1 MKGKLGYLQVILMI
15 GCIPLTVAIMAIT
28 IYSAGRMKSELID
41 STYLRLKTCTTSV
54 EQYFT
59 WDIREDILERDEIS
73 YQFIDSL
80 KADDIEQTLFIG
92 DERFITSIIDENGK
106 RNEGTKAEPEIWEQV
121 KAGNDYKASGVE
133 IHGEKYYVYYSPVY
147 SDDGEI
153 LGMAFSGERQSAVE
167 NSLADTLMNQFIISG
182 ILLVLFV
189 GIMIVL
195 AFRIRRPLMI
205 TSGYIERVADGD
217 LSGRP
222 ECSSVISEVKT
233 LINAS
238 TSLADKL
245 GGIVTEVDEHADIL
259 DSSMASLNELA
270 EANSTSTNQIRQ
282 VMDDLSSTAV
292 TLADNVQSVNAKVSE
307 MGDNMSAINSE
318 AVTLNDNS
326 DKMNRAGQN
335 VSESMTLVLTS
346 SHTASDIIAQ
356 LIEQVNE
363 TNKAIASINEAV
375 ELISDITSQT
385 NLLSLNASIEA
396 ARAGQA
402 GRGFAVVA
410 SEIKQLADQ
419 SSQGAD
425 SIKNIADNILE
436 KSNRSVILTGRMK
449 ELAEQEQTDI
459 GNAKESFDIL
469 NRIIEENA
477 AIAQTVMDKTKNL
490 EALKLDIINS
500 VSELSAISEENAA
513 SNEEVTARV
522 TEIAES
528 VNRISEDTQTVR
540 KVSVRQGFDTF
551 LCIRMMLGSKHANLM
566 YECITYYIYAYHDF
580 WKKLRCS

>member
-1 MKGKLGYLQVILMI
+1 MYLQALGYMHCIGTIISMKKENTKMKGKLGYLQVILMI

-28 IYSAGRMKSELID
+28 IYSAGKMKSELID

-80 KADDIEQTLFIG
+80 KSDDIEQTLFIG
-92 DERFITSIIDENGK
+92 DERFISSIIDEKGK

-133 IHGEKYYVYYSPVY
+133 IQGEKYYVYYSPVY

-153 LGMAFSGERQSAVE
+153 LGMAFSGERQSTVD
-167 NSLADTLMNQFIISG
+167 NSVAGTLMNLFIISG
-182 ILLVLFV
+182 VLLVLCV
-189 GIMIVL
+189 GIMIVI

-245 GGIVTEVDEHADIL
+245 GGIVTEVDEHAGIL
-259 DSSMASLNELA
+259 DDSMASLNALA

-292 TLADNVQSVNAKVSE
+292 TLADNVQSVNAKVNE

-425 SIKNIADNILE
+425 SIKNMADNILD

-459 GNAKESFDIL
+459 GNAKESFNIL

-540 KVSVRQGFDTF
+540 KVSSD
-551 LCIRMMLGSKHANLM
+551 MKELM
-566 YECITYYIYAYHDF
+566 DYF
-580 WKKLRCS
+580 K

>member
-1 MKGKLGYLQVILMI
+1 MKKENTELKGKLGYLQVILMI

-28 IYSAGRMKSELID
+28 IYSAGKMKSELID

-80 KADDIEQTLFIG
+80 KAADIEQTLFIG
-92 DERFITSIIDENGK
+92 DERFISSIIDEKGK

-133 IHGEKYYVYYSPVY
+133 IQGEKYYVYYSPVY

-153 LGMAFSGERQSAVE
+153 LGMAFSGERQSTVDNSVE
-167 NSLADTLMNQFIISG
+167 GTLMNLFIISG
-182 ILLVLFV
+182 VLLVLCV

-205 TSGYIERVADGD
+205 TSSYIERVADGD

-245 GGIVTEVDEHADIL
+245 GGIVTEVDEHAGIL
-259 DSSMASLNELA
+259 DDRMASLNALA

-292 TLADNVQSVNAKVSE
+292 TLADNVQSVNAKVNE

-375 ELISDITSQT
+375 ELISDITAQT

-436 KSNRSVILTGRMK
+436 KFNRSVILTGRMK

-528 VNRISEDTQTVR
+528 VNRISEDTQTVM
-540 KVSVRQGFDTF
+540 KVSSD
-551 LCIRMMLGSKHANLM
+551 MKELM
-566 YECITYYIYAYHDF
+566 DYF
-580 WKKLRCS
+580 K

>member
-28 IYSAGRMKSELID
+28 IYSAGRMKNELID

-270 EANSTSTNQIRQ
+270 ETNSTSTNQIRQ

-326 DKMNRAGQN
+326 DKMNKAGQDA
-335 VSESMTLVLTS
+335 SESMSLVLTS

-540 KVSVRQGFDTF
+540 KVSSD
-551 LCIRMMLGSKHANLM
+551 MKELM
-566 YECITYYIYAYHDF
+566 DYF
-580 WKKLRCS
+580 K

>member
-1 MKGKLGYLQVILMI
+1 MYLQALGYMHCIGTIISMKKENTKMKGKLGYLQVILMI

-28 IYSAGRMKSELID
+28 IYSAGKMKSELID

-80 KADDIEQTLFIG
+80 KAADIEQTLFIG
-92 DERFITSIIDENGK
+92 DERFISSIIDEKGK

-133 IHGEKYYVYYSPVY
+133 IQGEKYYVYYSPVY

-153 LGMAFSGERQSAVE
+153 LGMAFSGERQSTVD
-167 NSLADTLMNQFIISG
+167 NSVAGTLMNLFIISG
-182 ILLVLFV
+182 VLLVLCV

-245 GGIVTEVDEHADIL
+245 GGIVTEVDEHAGIL
-259 DSSMASLNELA
+259 DDRMASLNALA

-292 TLADNVQSVNAKVSE
+292 TLADNVQSVNAKVNE

-363 TNKAIASINEAV
+363 TNKAIASINKAV

-477 AIAQTVMDKTKNL
+477 AIAQTVMDKIKNL

-540 KVSVRQGFDTF
+540 KVSSD
-551 LCIRMMLGSKHANLM
+551 MKELM
-566 YECITYYIYAYHDF
+566 DYF
-580 WKKLRCS
+580 K

>member
-28 IYSAGRMKSELID
+28 IYSAGKMKSELID

-80 KADDIEQTLFIG
+80 KAADIEQTLFIG
-92 DERFITSIIDENGK
+92 DERFISSIIDEKGK

-133 IHGEKYYVYYSPVY
+133 IQGEKYYVYYSPVY

-153 LGMAFSGERQSAVE
+153 LGMAFSGERQSTVD
-167 NSLADTLMNQFIISG
+167 NSVAGTLMNLFIISG
-182 ILLVLFV
+182 VLLVLCV

-245 GGIVTEVDEHADIL
+245 GGIVTEVDEHAGIL
-259 DSSMASLNELA
+259 DDRMASLNALA

-292 TLADNVQSVNAKVSE
+292 TLADNVQSVNAKVNE

-363 TNKAIASINEAV
+363 TNKAIASINKAV

-436 KSNRSVILTGRMK
+436 KSNRSVIMTGRMK

-540 KVSVRQGFDTF
+540 KVSSD
-551 LCIRMMLGSKHANLM
+551 MKELM
-566 YECITYYIYAYHDF
+566 DYF
-580 WKKLRCS
+580 K

>member
-28 IYSAGRMKSELID
+28 IYSAGKMKSELID

-92 DERFITSIIDENGK
+92 DERFISSIIDEKGK

-133 IHGEKYYVYYSPVY
+133 IQGEKYYVYYSPVY

-153 LGMAFSGERQSAVE
+153 LGMAFSGEKQSTVD
-167 NSLADTLMNQFIISG
+167 NSVAGTLMNLFIISG
-182 ILLVLFV
+182 VLLVLCV

-245 GGIVTEVDEHADIL
+245 GGIVTEVDEHAGIL
-259 DSSMASLNELA
+259 DDSMASLNALA

-292 TLADNVQSVNAKVSE
+292 TLADNVQSVNAKVNE

-326 DKMNRAGQN
+326 DKMNKAGQN
-335 VSESMTLVLTS
+335 VSESMNLVLTS

-356 LIEQVNE
+356 LTEQVNE

-490 EALKLDIINS
+490 QALKLDIINS

-540 KVSVRQGFDTF
+540 KVSSD
-551 LCIRMMLGSKHANLM
+551 MKELM
-566 YECITYYIYAYHDF
+566 GYF
-580 WKKLRCS
+580 K

>member
-28 IYSAGRMKSELID
+28 IYSAGKMKSELID
-41 STYLRLKTCTTSV
+41 STYLRLKTCATSV

-59 WDIREDILERDEIS
+59 WDIRENILERDEIS

-92 DERFITSIIDENGK
+92 DERFITSIIDENGN
-106 RNEGTKAEPEIWEQV
+106 RNEGMKAEPEIWELV

-133 IHGEKYYVYYSPVY
+133 IQGEKYYVYYSPVY

-153 LGMAFSGERQSAVE
+153 IGMAFSGERQATVD
-167 NSLADTLMNQFIISG
+167 NSVAGTLMNQFIISG
-182 ILLVLFV
+182 VLLVLFV

-217 LSGRP
+217 LSGIP
-222 ECSSVISEVKT
+222 ECRSAISEVKT

-259 DSSMASLNELA
+259 DNSMASLNELA

-282 VMDDLSSTAV
+282 VMDDLASTAV
-292 TLADNVQSVNAKVSE
+292 TLADNVQSVNAKVIE

-326 DKMNRAGQN
+326 DKMNMAGQN
-335 VSESMTLVLTS
+335 VSESMTLVLAS
-346 SHTASDIIAQ
+346 SHTASDIIVQ

-436 KSNRSVILTGRMK
+436 KSNRSVMLTGRMK

-540 KVSVRQGFDTF
+540 KVSSD
-551 LCIRMMLGSKHANLM
+551 MKELM
-566 YECITYYIYAYHDF
+566 DYF
-580 WKKLRCS
+580 K

>member
-1 MKGKLGYLQVILMI
+1 MKKENTEMKGKLGYLQVILMI

-41 STYLRLKTCTTSV
+41 STYLRLKACTTSV

-92 DERFITSIIDENGK
+92 DERFISSIIDENGK

-133 IHGEKYYVYYSPVY
+133 IQGEKYYVYYSPVY

-270 EANSTSTNQIRQ
+270 ETNSTSTNQIRQ

-490 EALKLDIINS
+490 ETLKLDIINS

-540 KVSVRQGFDTF
+540 KVSSD
-551 LCIRMMLGSKHANLM
+551 MKELM
-566 YECITYYIYAYHDF
+566 DYF
-580 WKKLRCS
+580 K

>member
-1 MKGKLGYLQVILMI
+1 MKKENTEMKGKLGYLQVILMI

-28 IYSAGRMKSELID
+28 IYSAGKMKSELID

-80 KADDIEQTLFIG
+80 KAADIEQTLFIG
-92 DERFITSIIDENGK
+92 DERFISSIIDEKGK

-133 IHGEKYYVYYSPVY
+133 IQGEKYYVYYSPVY
-147 SDDGEI
+147 SDDGDI
-153 LGMAFSGERQSAVE
+153 LGMAFSGEKQSTVD
-167 NSLADTLMNQFIISG
+167 NSVAGTLMNLFIISG
-182 ILLVLFV
+182 VLLVLCV

-222 ECSSVISEVKT
+222 ECSSVVSEVKT

-245 GGIVTEVDEHADIL
+245 GGIVTEVDEHAGIL
-259 DSSMASLNELA
+259 DDRMASLNALA

-292 TLADNVQSVNAKVSE
+292 TLADNVQSVNAKVNE

-410 SEIKQLADQ
+410 SEIKQLAAQ

-469 NRIIEENA
+469 NRIIGENA
-477 AIAQTVMDKTKNL
+477 TIAQTVMDKTKNL

-540 KVSVRQGFDTF
+540 KVSSD
-551 LCIRMMLGSKHANLM
+551 MKELM
-566 YECITYYIYAYHDF
+566 DYF
-580 WKKLRCS
+580 K

>member
-28 IYSAGRMKSELID
+28 IYSAGKMKSELID
-41 STYLRLKTCTTSV
+41 STYLRLKTCATSV

-59 WDIREDILERDEIS
+59 WDIRENILERDEIS

-92 DERFITSIIDENGK
+92 DERFITSIIDENGN
-106 RNEGTKAEPEIWEQV
+106 RNEGMKAEPEIWELV

-133 IHGEKYYVYYSPVY
+133 IQGEKYYVYYSPVY

-153 LGMAFSGERQSAVE
+153 IGMAFSGERQATVD
-167 NSLADTLMNQFIISG
+167 NSVAGTLMNQFIISG
-182 ILLVLFV
+182 VLLVLFV

-222 ECSSVISEVKT
+222 ECRSAISEVKT

-259 DSSMASLNELA
+259 DNSMASLNELA

-282 VMDDLSSTAV
+282 VMDDLASTAV
-292 TLADNVQSVNAKVSE
+292 TLADNVQSVNAKVIE

-326 DKMNRAGQN
+326 DKMNMAGQN
-335 VSESMTLVLTS
+335 VSESMTLVLAS
-346 SHTASDIIAQ
+346 SHTASDIIVQ

-410 SEIKQLADQ
+410 SDIKQLADQ

-436 KSNRSVILTGRMK
+436 KSNRSVMLTGRMK

-540 KVSVRQGFDTF
+540 KVSSD
-551 LCIRMMLGSKHANLM
+551 MKELM
-566 YECITYYIYAYHDF
+566 DYF
-580 WKKLRCS
+580 K

>member
-1 MKGKLGYLQVILMI
+1 MKKEDTEIKGKLGYLQVILMI
-15 GCIPLTVAIMAIT
+15 GCIPLAVAIMAIT

-41 STYLRLKTCTTSV
+41 STYLRLKACATSV

-59 WDIREDILERDEIS
+59 WDIRENILERDEIS

-133 IHGEKYYVYYSPVY
+133 IQGEKYYVYYSPVY
-147 SDDGEI
+147 SDYGEI
-153 LGMAFSGERQSAVE
+153 LGMAFSGERQATVD
-167 NSLADTLMNQFIISG
+167 NSVADTLMNQFIISG

-259 DSSMASLNELA
+259 DNSMASLNALA

-292 TLADNVQSVNAKVSE
+292 TLADNVQSVNAKVIE

-326 DKMNRAGQN
+326 DKMNKAGQDA
-335 VSESMTLVLTS
+335 SESMSLVLTS

-402 GRGFAVVA
+402 GKGFAVVA

-459 GNAKESFDIL
+459 GNAKESFDLL

-540 KVSVRQGFDTF
+540 KVSSD
-551 LCIRMMLGSKHANLM
+551 MKELM
-566 YECITYYIYAYHDF
+566 DYF
-580 WKKLRCS
+580 K

>member
-28 IYSAGRMKSELID
+28 IYSAGKMKSELID
-41 STYLRLKTCTTSV
+41 STYLRLKTCATSV

-59 WDIREDILERDEIS
+59 WDIRENILERDEIS

-92 DERFITSIIDENGK
+92 DERFITSIIDENGN
-106 RNEGTKAEPEIWEQV
+106 RNEGMKAEPEIWELV

-133 IHGEKYYVYYSPVY
+133 IQGEKYYVYYSPVY

-153 LGMAFSGERQSAVE
+153 IGMAFSGERQATVD
-167 NSLADTLMNQFIISG
+167 NSVAGTLMNQFIISG
-182 ILLVLFV
+182 VLLVLFV

-222 ECSSVISEVKT
+222 ECRSAISEVKT

-259 DSSMASLNELA
+259 DNSMASLNELA

-282 VMDDLSSTAV
+282 VMDDLASTAV
-292 TLADNVQSVNAKVSE
+292 TLADNVQSVNAKVIE

-326 DKMNRAGQN
+326 DKMNMAGQN

-346 SHTASDIIAQ
+346 SHTASDIIVQ

-425 SIKNIADNILE
+425 SIKNMADNILE
-436 KSNRSVILTGRMK
+436 KSNRSVMLTGRMK

-540 KVSVRQGFDTF
+540 KVSSD
-551 LCIRMMLGSKHANLM
+551 MKELM
-566 YECITYYIYAYHDF
+566 DYF
-580 WKKLRCS
+580 K

>member
-1 MKGKLGYLQVILMI
+1 MKKENTEMKGKLGYLQVILMI

-28 IYSAGRMKSELID
+28 IYSAGKMKSELID
-41 STYLRLKTCTTSV
+41 STYLRLKACTTSV

-80 KADDIEQTLFIG
+80 KAADIEQTLFIG
-92 DERFITSIIDENGK
+92 DERFISSIIDEKGK

-133 IHGEKYYVYYSPVY
+133 IQGEKYYVYYSPVY

-153 LGMAFSGERQSAVE
+153 LGMAFSGERQSTVD
-167 NSLADTLMNQFIISG
+167 NSVAGTLMNLFIISG
-182 ILLVLFV
+182 VLLVLCV

-245 GGIVTEVDEHADIL
+245 GGIVTEVDEHAGIL
-259 DSSMASLNELA
+259 DDRMASLNALA
-270 EANSTSTNQIRQ
+270 EANSTSTNQIRL

-292 TLADNVQSVNAKVSE
+292 TLADNVQSVNAKVNE

-363 TNKAIASINEAV
+363 TNKAIASINKAV

-540 KVSVRQGFDTF
+540 KVSSD
-551 LCIRMMLGSKHANLM
+551 MKELM
-566 YECITYYIYAYHDF
+566 DYF
-580 WKKLRCS
+580 K

>member
-28 IYSAGRMKSELID
+28 IYSAGKMKSELID
-41 STYLRLKTCTTSV
+41 STYLRLKACTTSV

-189 GIMIVL
+189 CIMIVL

-540 KVSVRQGFDTF
+540 KVSSD
-551 LCIRMMLGSKHANLM
+551 MKELM
-566 YECITYYIYAYHDF
+566 DYF
-580 WKKLRCS
+580 K

>member
-28 IYSAGRMKSELID
+28 IYSAGKMKSELID
-41 STYLRLKTCTTSV
+41 STYLRLKACTTSV

-92 DERFITSIIDENGK
+92 DERFISSIIDENGK

-133 IHGEKYYVYYSPVY
+133 IQGEKYYVYYSPVY

-270 EANSTSTNQIRQ
+270 ETNSTSTNQIRQ

-326 DKMNRAGQN
+326 DKMNKAGQDA
-335 VSESMTLVLTS
+335 SESMSLVLTS

-540 KVSVRQGFDTF
+540 KVSSD
-551 LCIRMMLGSKHANLM
+551 MKELM
-566 YECITYYIYAYHDF
+566 DYF
-580 WKKLRCS
+580 K

>member
-1 MKGKLGYLQVILMI
+1 MKKENTKMKGKLGYLQVILMI

-28 IYSAGRMKSELID
+28 IYSAGRMKNELID

-270 EANSTSTNQIRQ
+270 ETNSTSTNQIRQ

-540 KVSVRQGFDTF
+540 KVSSD
-551 LCIRMMLGSKHANLM
+551 MKELM
-566 YECITYYIYAYHDF
+566 DYF
-580 WKKLRCS
+580 K

>member
-1 MKGKLGYLQVILMI
+1 MKKENTEMKGKLGYLQVILMI

-28 IYSAGRMKSELID
+28 IYSAGKMKSELID

-92 DERFITSIIDENGK
+92 DERFISSIIDEKGK

-133 IHGEKYYVYYSPVY
+133 IQGEKYYVYYSPVY

-153 LGMAFSGERQSAVE
+153 LGMAFSGEKQSTVD
-167 NSLADTLMNQFIISG
+167 NSVAGTLMNLFIISG
-182 ILLVLFV
+182 VLLVLCV

-222 ECSSVISEVKT
+222 ECSSVVSEVKT

-245 GGIVTEVDEHADIL
+245 GGIVTEVDEHAGIL
-259 DSSMASLNELA
+259 DDRMASLNALA
-270 EANSTSTNQIRQ
+270 EANSTSTNQIRH

-292 TLADNVQSVNAKVSE
+292 TLADNVQSVNAKVNE

-540 KVSVRQGFDTF
+540 KVSSD
-551 LCIRMMLGSKHANLM
+551 MKELM
-566 YECITYYIYAYHDF
+566 DYF
-580 WKKLRCS
+580 K

>member
-28 IYSAGRMKSELID
+28 IYSAGKMKSELID
-41 STYLRLKTCTTSV
+41 STYLRLKACTTSV

-92 DERFITSIIDENGK
+92 DERFISSIIDENGK

-133 IHGEKYYVYYSPVY
+133 IQGEKYYVYYSPVY

-270 EANSTSTNQIRQ
+270 ETNSTSTNQIRQ

-396 ARAGQA
+396 ARTGQA

-490 EALKLDIINS
+490 ETLKLDIINS

-540 KVSVRQGFDTF
+540 KVSSD
-551 LCIRMMLGSKHANLM
+551 MKELM
-566 YECITYYIYAYHDF
+566 DYF
-580 WKKLRCS
+580 K

>member
-1 MKGKLGYLQVILMI
+1 MKKENTKMKGKLGYLQVILMI

-28 IYSAGRMKSELID
+28 IYSAGKMKSELID
-41 STYLRLKTCTTSV
+41 STYLRLKACTTSV

-189 GIMIVL
+189 CIMIVL

-540 KVSVRQGFDTF
+540 KVSSD
-551 LCIRMMLGSKHANLM
+551 MKELM
-566 YECITYYIYAYHDF
+566 DYF
-580 WKKLRCS
+580 K

>member
-1 MKGKLGYLQVILMI
+1 MKKENTEMKGKLGYLQVILMI

-28 IYSAGRMKSELID
+28 IYSAGKMKSELID
-41 STYLRLKTCTTSV
+41 STYLRLKACTTSV

-92 DERFITSIIDENGK
+92 DERFISSIIDENGK

-133 IHGEKYYVYYSPVY
+133 IQGEKYYVYYSPVY

-270 EANSTSTNQIRQ
+270 ETNSTSTNQIRQ

-490 EALKLDIINS
+490 ETLKLDIINS

-540 KVSVRQGFDTF
+540 KVSSD
-551 LCIRMMLGSKHANLM
+551 MKELM
-566 YECITYYIYAYHDF
+566 DYF
-580 WKKLRCS
+580 K

>member
-1 MKGKLGYLQVILMI
+1 MKKENTEMKGKLGYLQVILMI

-28 IYSAGRMKSELID
+28 IYSAGKMKSELID

-80 KADDIEQTLFIG
+80 KADDIEQTLFID

-133 IHGEKYYVYYSPVY
+133 IQGEKYYVYYSPVY

-153 LGMAFSGERQSAVE
+153 LGMAFSGERQSTVDNSVE
-167 NSLADTLMNQFIISG
+167 GTLMNLFIISG
-182 ILLVLFV
+182 VLLVLCV

-245 GGIVTEVDEHADIL
+245 GGIVTEVDEHAGIL
-259 DSSMASLNELA
+259 DDRMASLNALA

-292 TLADNVQSVNAKVSE
+292 TLADNVQSVNAKVNE

-540 KVSVRQGFDTF
+540 KVSSD
-551 LCIRMMLGSKHANLM
+551 MKELM
-566 YECITYYIYAYHDF
+566 DYF
-580 WKKLRCS
+580 K

>member
-28 IYSAGRMKSELID
+28 IYSAGKMKSELID

-80 KADDIEQTLFIG
+80 KAADIEQTLFIG
-92 DERFITSIIDENGK
+92 DERFISSIIDEKGK

-133 IHGEKYYVYYSPVY
+133 IQGEKYYVYYSPVY

-153 LGMAFSGERQSAVE
+153 LGMAFSGEKQSTVD
-167 NSLADTLMNQFIISG
+167 NSVAGTLMNLFIISG
-182 ILLVLFV
+182 VLLVLCV

-222 ECSSVISEVKT
+222 ECSSVVSEVKT

-245 GGIVTEVDEHADIL
+245 GGIVTEVDEHAGIL
-259 DSSMASLNELA
+259 DDRMASLNALA

-292 TLADNVQSVNAKVSE
+292 TLADNVQSVNAKVNE

-540 KVSVRQGFDTF
+540 KVSSD
-551 LCIRMMLGSKHANLM
+551 MKELM
-566 YECITYYIYAYHDF
+566 DYF
-580 WKKLRCS
+580 K

>member
-1 MKGKLGYLQVILMI
+1 MKKENTEMKGKLGYLQVILMI

-28 IYSAGRMKSELID
+28 IYSAGKMKSELID

-92 DERFITSIIDENGK
+92 DERFISSIIDEKGK

-133 IHGEKYYVYYSPVY
+133 IQGEKYYVYYSPVY

-153 LGMAFSGERQSAVE
+153 LGMAFSGEKQSTVD
-167 NSLADTLMNQFIISG
+167 NSVAGTLMNLFIISG
-182 ILLVLFV
+182 VLLVLCV

-222 ECSSVISEVKT
+222 ECSSVVSEVKT

-245 GGIVTEVDEHADIL
+245 GGIVTEVDEHAGIL
-259 DSSMASLNELA
+259 DDRMASLNALA

-292 TLADNVQSVNAKVSE
+292 TLADNVQSVNAKVNE

-410 SEIKQLADQ
+410 SEIKQLAAQ

-469 NRIIEENA
+469 NRIIGENA

-540 KVSVRQGFDTF
+540 KVSSD
-551 LCIRMMLGSKHANLM
+551 MKELM
-566 YECITYYIYAYHDF
+566 DYF
-580 WKKLRCS
+580 K

>member
-28 IYSAGRMKSELID
+28 IYSAGKMKSELID

-80 KADDIEQTLFIG
+80 KAADIEQTLFIG
-92 DERFITSIIDENGK
+92 DERFISSIIDEKGK

-133 IHGEKYYVYYSPVY
+133 IQGEKYYVYYSPVY

-153 LGMAFSGERQSAVE
+153 LGMAFSGERQSTVD
-167 NSLADTLMNQFIISG
+167 NSVAGTLMDLFIISG
-182 ILLVLFV
+182 VLLVLCV

-205 TSGYIERVADGD
+205 TSCYIERVADGD

-222 ECSSVISEVKT
+222 ECSSVVSEVKT

-245 GGIVTEVDEHADIL
+245 GGIVTEVDEHAGIL
-259 DSSMASLNELA
+259 DDSMASLNALA

-292 TLADNVQSVNAKVSE
+292 TLADNVQSVNAKVNE

-410 SEIKQLADQ
+410 SEIKQLAAQ

-540 KVSVRQGFDTF
+540 KVSSD
-551 LCIRMMLGSKHANLM
+551 MKELM
-566 YECITYYIYAYHDF
+566 DYF
-580 WKKLRCS
+580 K

>member
-1 MKGKLGYLQVILMI
+1 MYLQALGYMHCIGTIISMKKENTKMKGKLGYLQVILMI

-28 IYSAGRMKSELID
+28 IYSAGKMKSELID

-80 KADDIEQTLFIG
+80 KSDDIEQTLFIG
-92 DERFITSIIDENGK
+92 DERFISSIIDEKGK

-133 IHGEKYYVYYSPVY
+133 IQGEKYYVYYSPVY

-153 LGMAFSGERQSAVE
+153 LGMAFSGERQSTVD
-167 NSLADTLMNQFIISG
+167 NSVAGTLMNLFIISG
-182 ILLVLFV
+182 VLLVLCV

-245 GGIVTEVDEHADIL
+245 GGIVTEVDEHAGIL
-259 DSSMASLNELA
+259 DDSMASLNALA

-292 TLADNVQSVNAKVSE
+292 TLADNVQSVNAKVNE

-335 VSESMTLVLTS
+335 VSESMTLELTS

-540 KVSVRQGFDTF
+540 KVSSD
-551 LCIRMMLGSKHANLM
+551 MKELM
-566 YECITYYIYAYHDF
+566 DYF
-580 WKKLRCS
+580 K

>member
-1 MKGKLGYLQVILMI
+1 MKKENTEMKGKLGYLQVILMI

-28 IYSAGRMKSELID
+28 IYSAGKMKSELID

-59 WDIREDILERDEIS
+59 WDIREDILERNEIS

-80 KADDIEQTLFIG
+80 KAADIEQTLFIG
-92 DERFITSIIDENGK
+92 DERFISSIIDEKGK

-133 IHGEKYYVYYSPVY
+133 IQGEKYYVYYSPVY

-153 LGMAFSGERQSAVE
+153 LGMAFSGERQSTVD
-167 NSLADTLMNQFIISG
+167 NSVAGTLMNLFIISG
-182 ILLVLFV
+182 VLLVLCV

-245 GGIVTEVDEHADIL
+245 GGIVTEVDEHAGIL
-259 DSSMASLNELA
+259 DDRMASLNALA

-292 TLADNVQSVNAKVSE
+292 TLADNVQSVNAKVNE

-363 TNKAIASINEAV
+363 TNKAIASINKAV

-436 KSNRSVILTGRMK
+436 KSNRSVIMTGRMK

-540 KVSVRQGFDTF
+540 KVSSD
-551 LCIRMMLGSKHANLM
+551 MKELM
-566 YECITYYIYAYHDF
+566 DYF
-580 WKKLRCS
+580 K

>member
-1 MKGKLGYLQVILMI
+1 MYLQALRYMHCIGTIISMKKENTKMKGKLGYLQVILMI
-15 GCIPLTVAIMAIT
+15 GCIPLTVAIIAIT
-28 IYSAGRMKSELID
+28 IYSAGKMKSELID

-80 KADDIEQTLFIG
+80 KSDDIEQTLFIG
-92 DERFITSIIDENGK
+92 DERFISSIIDEKGK

-133 IHGEKYYVYYSPVY
+133 IQGEKYYVYYSPVY

-153 LGMAFSGERQSAVE
+153 LGMAFSGERQSTVD
-167 NSLADTLMNQFIISG
+167 NSVAGTLMNLFIISG
-182 ILLVLFV
+182 VLLVLCV

-245 GGIVTEVDEHADIL
+245 GGIVTEVDEHAGIL
-259 DSSMASLNELA
+259 DDRMASLNALA

-292 TLADNVQSVNAKVSE
+292 TLADNVQSVNAKVNE

-363 TNKAIASINEAV
+363 TNKAIASINKAV

-540 KVSVRQGFDTF
+540 KVSSD
-551 LCIRMMLGSKHANLM
+551 MKELM
-566 YECITYYIYAYHDF
+566 DYF
-580 WKKLRCS
+580 K

>member
-1 MKGKLGYLQVILMI
+1 MYLQALRYMHCIGTIISMKKENTKMKGKLGYLQVILMI

-28 IYSAGRMKSELID
+28 IYSAGKMKSELID

-80 KADDIEQTLFIG
+80 KSDDIEQTLFIG
-92 DERFITSIIDENGK
+92 DERFISSIIDEKGK

-133 IHGEKYYVYYSPVY
+133 IQGEKYYVYYSPVY

-153 LGMAFSGERQSAVE
+153 LGMAFSGERQATVD
-167 NSLADTLMNQFIISG
+167 NSVAGTLMNQFIISG
-182 ILLVLFV
+182 VLLVLCV

-245 GGIVTEVDEHADIL
+245 GGIVTEVDEHAGIL
-259 DSSMASLNELA
+259 DDSMASLNALA

-292 TLADNVQSVNAKVSE
+292 TLADNVQSVNAKVNE

-335 VSESMTLVLTS
+335 LSESMTLVLTS

-410 SEIKQLADQ
+410 SEIKQLADK

-425 SIKNIADNILE
+425 SIKNMADNILE

-540 KVSVRQGFDTF
+540 KVSSD
-551 LCIRMMLGSKHANLM
+551 MKELM
-566 YECITYYIYAYHDF
+566 DYF
-580 WKKLRCS
+580 K

>member
-1 MKGKLGYLQVILMI
+1 MYLQALGYMHCIGTIISMKKENTEMKGKLGYLQVILMI

-28 IYSAGRMKSELID
+28 IYSAGKMKSELID

-80 KADDIEQTLFIG
+80 KAADIEQTLFIG
-92 DERFITSIIDENGK
+92 DERFISSIIDEKGK

-133 IHGEKYYVYYSPVY
+133 IQGEKYYVYYSPVY

-153 LGMAFSGERQSAVE
+153 LGMAFSGERQSTVD
-167 NSLADTLMNQFIISG
+167 NSVAGTLMNLFIISG
-182 ILLVLFV
+182 VLLVLCV

-245 GGIVTEVDEHADIL
+245 GGIVTEVDEHAGIL
-259 DSSMASLNELA
+259 DDRMASLNALA

-292 TLADNVQSVNAKVSE
+292 TLADNVQSVNAKVNE

-363 TNKAIASINEAV
+363 TNKAIASINKAV

-436 KSNRSVILTGRMK
+436 KSNWSVMLTGRMK

-490 EALKLDIINS
+490 EALKLDVINS

-540 KVSVRQGFDTF
+540 KVSSD
-551 LCIRMMLGSKHANLM
+551 MKELM
-566 YECITYYIYAYHDF
+566 DYF
-580 WKKLRCS
+580 K

>member
-15 GCIPLTVAIMAIT
+15 GCIPLAVAIMAIT

-41 STYLRLKTCTTSV
+41 STYLRLKACATSV

-59 WDIREDILERDEIS
+59 WDIRENILERDEIS

-133 IHGEKYYVYYSPVY
+133 IQGEKYYVYYSPVY
-147 SDDGEI
+147 SDYGEI
-153 LGMAFSGERQSAVE
+153 LGMAFSGERQATVD
-167 NSLADTLMNQFIISG
+167 NSVADTLMNQFIISG

-259 DSSMASLNELA
+259 DNSMASLNALA

-292 TLADNVQSVNAKVSE
+292 TLADNVQSVNAKVIE

-326 DKMNRAGQN
+326 DKMNKAGQDA
-335 VSESMTLVLTS
+335 SESMSLVLTS

-402 GRGFAVVA
+402 GKGFAVVA

-540 KVSVRQGFDTF
+540 KVSSD
-551 LCIRMMLGSKHANLM
+551 MKELM
-566 YECITYYIYAYHDF
+566 DYF
-580 WKKLRCS
+580 K

>member
-1 MKGKLGYLQVILMI
+1 MKKENAKMKGKLGYLQVILMI
-15 GCIPLTVAIMAIT
+15 GCIPLTVAIIAIT
-28 IYSAGRMKSELID
+28 IYSAGKMKSELID

-73 YQFIDSL
+73 YQFIDAL
-80 KADDIEQTLFIG
+80 KAADIEQTLFIG
-92 DERFITSIIDENGK
+92 DERFISSIIDEKGK

-133 IHGEKYYVYYSPVY
+133 IQGEKYYVYYSPVY

-153 LGMAFSGERQSAVE
+153 LGMAFSGERQSTVD
-167 NSLADTLMNQFIISG
+167 NSVAGTLMDLFIISG
-182 ILLVLFV
+182 VLLVLCV

-222 ECSSVISEVKT
+222 ECSSVVSEVKT

-245 GGIVTEVDEHADIL
+245 GGIVTEVDEHASIL
-259 DSSMASLNELA
+259 DDSMASLNALA

-292 TLADNVQSVNAKVSE
+292 TLADNVQSVNAKVNE

-410 SEIKQLADQ
+410 SEIKQLAAQ

-540 KVSVRQGFDTF
+540 KVSSD
-551 LCIRMMLGSKHANLM
+551 MKELM
-566 YECITYYIYAYHDF
+566 DYF
-580 WKKLRCS
+580 K

>member
-28 IYSAGRMKSELID
+28 IYSAGKMKSELID

-92 DERFITSIIDENGK
+92 DERFISSIIDEKGK

-133 IHGEKYYVYYSPVY
+133 IQGEKYYVYYSPVY

-153 LGMAFSGERQSAVE
+153 LGMAFSGEKQSTVD
-167 NSLADTLMNQFIISG
+167 NSVAGTLMNLFIISG
-182 ILLVLFV
+182 VLLVLCV

-222 ECSSVISEVKT
+222 ECRSAISEVKT

-245 GGIVTEVDEHADIL
+245 GGIVTEVDEHAGIL
-259 DSSMASLNELA
+259 DDRMASLNALA

-292 TLADNVQSVNAKVSE
+292 TLADNVQSVNAKVNE

-540 KVSVRQGFDTF
+540 KVSSD
-551 LCIRMMLGSKHANLM
+551 MKELM
-566 YECITYYIYAYHDF
+566 DYF
-580 WKKLRCS
+580 K

>member
-1 MKGKLGYLQVILMI
+1 MKKEDTEIKGKLGYLQVILMI
-15 GCIPLTVAIMAIT
+15 GYIPLAVAIMAIT

-41 STYLRLKTCTTSV
+41 STYLRLKACATSV

-59 WDIREDILERDEIS
+59 WDIRENILERDEIS

-133 IHGEKYYVYYSPVY
+133 IQGEKYYVYYSPVY
-147 SDDGEI
+147 SDYGEI
-153 LGMAFSGERQSAVE
+153 LGMAFSGERQATVD
-167 NSLADTLMNQFIISG
+167 NSVADTLMNQFIISG

-259 DSSMASLNELA
+259 DNSMASLNALA

-292 TLADNVQSVNAKVSE
+292 TLADNVQSVNAKVIE

-326 DKMNRAGQN
+326 DKMNKAGQDA
-335 VSESMTLVLTS
+335 SESMSLVLTS

-402 GRGFAVVA
+402 GKGFAVVA

-459 GNAKESFDIL
+459 GNAKESFDLL

-540 KVSVRQGFDTF
+540 KVSSD
-551 LCIRMMLGSKHANLM
+551 MKELM
-566 YECITYYIYAYHDF
+566 DYF
-580 WKKLRCS
+580 K

>member
-28 IYSAGRMKSELID
+28 IYSAGKMKSELID
-41 STYLRLKTCTTSV
+41 STYLRLKACTTSV

-59 WDIREDILERDEIS
+59 WDIRENILERDEIS

-92 DERFITSIIDENGK
+92 DERFISSIIDEKGK

-133 IHGEKYYVYYSPVY
+133 IQGEKYYVYYSPVY

-270 EANSTSTNQIRQ
+270 ETNSTSTNQIRQ

-469 NRIIEENA
+469 NSIIEENA

-540 KVSVRQGFDTF
+540 KVSSD
-551 LCIRMMLGSKHANLM
+551 MKELM
-566 YECITYYIYAYHDF
+566 GYF
-580 WKKLRCS
+580 K

>member
-1 MKGKLGYLQVILMI
+1 MYLQALGYMHCIGTIISMKKENTEMKGKLGYLQVILMI

-28 IYSAGRMKSELID
+28 IYSAGKMKSELID

-80 KADDIEQTLFIG
+80 KAADIEQTLFIG
-92 DERFITSIIDENGK
+92 DERFISSIIDEKGK

-133 IHGEKYYVYYSPVY
+133 IQGEKYYVYYSPVY

-153 LGMAFSGERQSAVE
+153 LGMAFSGERQSTVD
-167 NSLADTLMNQFIISG
+167 NSVAGTLMNLFIISG
-182 ILLVLFV
+182 VLLVLCV

-245 GGIVTEVDEHADIL
+245 GGIVTEVDEHAGIL
-259 DSSMASLNELA
+259 DDRMASLNALA

-292 TLADNVQSVNAKVSE
+292 TLADNVQSVNAKVNE

-363 TNKAIASINEAV
+363 TNKAIASINKAV

-540 KVSVRQGFDTF
+540 KVSSD
-551 LCIRMMLGSKHANLM
+551 MKELM
-566 YECITYYIYAYHDF
+566 DYF
-580 WKKLRCS
+580 K

>member
-1 MKGKLGYLQVILMI
+1 MYLQALRYMHCIGTIISMKKENTKMKGKLGYLQVILMI

-28 IYSAGRMKSELID
+28 IYSAGKMKSELID

-80 KADDIEQTLFIG
+80 KSDDIEQTLFIG
-92 DERFITSIIDENGK
+92 DERFISSIIDEKGK

-133 IHGEKYYVYYSPVY
+133 IQGEKYYVYYSPVY

-153 LGMAFSGERQSAVE
+153 LGMAFSGERQATVD
-167 NSLADTLMNQFIISG
+167 NSVAGTLMNQFIISG
-182 ILLVLFV
+182 VLLVLCV

-245 GGIVTEVDEHADIL
+245 GGIVTEVDEHAGIL
-259 DSSMASLNELA
+259 DDSMASLNALA

-292 TLADNVQSVNAKVSE
+292 TLADNVQSVNAKVNE

-425 SIKNIADNILE
+425 SIKNMADNILE

-540 KVSVRQGFDTF
+540 KVSSD
-551 LCIRMMLGSKHANLM
+551 MKELM
-566 YECITYYIYAYHDF
+566 DYF
-580 WKKLRCS
+580 K

>member
-1 MKGKLGYLQVILMI
+1 MKKENTEMKGKLGYLQVILMI

-270 EANSTSTNQIRQ
+270 ETNSTSTNQIRQ

-540 KVSVRQGFDTF
+540 KVSSD
-551 LCIRMMLGSKHANLM
+551 MKELM
-566 YECITYYIYAYHDF
+566 DYF
-580 WKKLRCS
+580 K

>member
-28 IYSAGRMKSELID
+28 IYSAGKMKSELID
-41 STYLRLKTCTTSV
+41 STYLRLKACTTSV

-189 GIMIVL
+189 CIMIVL

-270 EANSTSTNQIRQ
+270 ETNSTSTNQIRQ

-540 KVSVRQGFDTF
+540 KVSSD
-551 LCIRMMLGSKHANLM
+551 MKELM
-566 YECITYYIYAYHDF
+566 DYF
-580 WKKLRCS
+580 K